1 MRNEEVVRKNISLVF
16 DFLRYLTENPELME
30 KMPDQCELEFLE
42 KDVQLVRGF
51 LEITDII
58 GNFINLVDIHSP
70 FNTPVDG
77 IFFIKG
83 EIVTGLVS

>member
-42 KDVQLVRGF
+42 KDVPLFESGSSVKVVDRAF
-51 LEITDII
+51 LKVEHTFHAV
-58 GNFINLVDIHSP
+58 NS
-70 FNTPVDG
+70 
-77 IFFIKG
+77 
-83 EIVTGLVS
+83 ES